1 MSYMTISSQ
10 ENHHFSLC
18 SYFHAHPTT
27 LLLKILGG
35 PMHGPSPTSNFWGDR
50 PPSPPR
56 SPPLGISRT
65 VGGRGGCCRWHE
77 TACRRCWELI
87 ASMHLDL
94 HLKIDDSLTSVN
106 FHTVTCWDKGRGSR
120 SSSSLVTWPSQ
131 HWNFAPFIAR
141 MGV

>member
-35 PMHGPSPTSNFWGDR
+35 PMHVPSPHLKFWGDR

-56 SPPLGISRT
+56 SPPLGIPERFEDAKICGKEFARWSKKSNSYSTIALIKKHKRKNDSRRT
-65 VGGRGGCCRWHE
+65 KTEFKSLRRG
-77 TACRRCWELI
+77 
-87 ASMHLDL
+87 
-94 HLKIDDSLTSVN
+94 
-106 FHTVTCWDKGRGSR
+106 
-120 SSSSLVTWPSQ
+120 
-131 HWNFAPFIAR
+131 
-141 MGV
+141 